1 MLGAETKPGKDGK
14 MENEKK
20 EHQEMPEDETEEEKE
35 EEKEASSGSDEKDRP
50 AEADDTKLPFLTRL
64 GISIALI
71 AGRAK
76 EFLMDGGLF
85 RLAALPFVAVGYM
98 VRAAFFGDSRPYDLA
113 GDLKK
118 HDKAETFK
126 EARKRKEKE
135 KLEELKKK
143 KQGPQQEKEKT
154 AEAARKASEKTEAER
169 KPAEKP
175 LGRVIE
181 PKSEM
186 LRQYVKETLDA
197 EARRDGTR
205 EMRNLVNQVNLRTI
219 VVREGDRIPLDL
231 QKAGNEMG
239 KKIAD
244 IARMRM
250 ELKKL
255 ENAARNRSQ
264 RFRDDPPASRKEHM
278 EFLDEAAQIAGV
290 AEYIRQGIEKEGEEL
305 TEKYG
310 NPSIEKS
317 ASALIG
323 AGTRLD
329 ELIVSATISANE
341 MFREMEERAD
351 GRTRDEVLMA
361 EEKIPHLE
369 NVRYLDAGR
378 TSTFYDRVEIT
389 TQPGATIYI
398 PAGAI
403 DNLPLAMATA
413 SKFIER
419 VDKDSPKGYE
429 NYTTGQ
435 PYRSLG
441 FIARNEDIEKTVEL
455 MEPQMQKQI
464 YDRHRDEELAKSINI
479 DEMKKEIFSEGQ
491 EKTPEKTEPEKA
503 NPLTEL
509 MNAYTLSEEQQREG
523 TEQTGYGQQSQ
534 SMPDVSRSYKQEHD
548 TAYGSDGAYT
558 LYDDYGNPYE
568 RPMTPEEEE
577 SLNRAYD
584 EANAKAMDNEMA
596 MMQDF
601 GDGYGDAG
609 AYAGEYDHRGFD
621 RSFAEQK
628 LPETNQTPVMSLDDF
643 ER

>member
-1 MLGAETKPGKDGK
+1 
-14 MENEKK
+14 
-20 EHQEMPEDETEEEKE
+20 
-35 EEKEASSGSDEKDRP
+35 
-50 AEADDTKLPFLTRL
+50 
-64 GISIALI
+64 
-71 AGRAK
+71 
-76 EFLMDGGLF
+76 MDGGLF
-85 RLAALPFVAVGYM
+85 RLAALPFVTVGYM
-98 VRAAFFGDSRPYDLA
+98 VRATFFGDSRPYDLA

-118 HDKAETFK
+118 HDKTETFR
-126 EARKRKEKE
+126 EAKKRKEKE
-135 KLEELKKK
+135 KMEELKN
-143 KQGPQQEKEKT
+143 KQGPHQENEKT
-154 AEAARKASEKTEAER
+154 AEAIRKVSEKTEPER

-197 EARRDGTR
+197 ETRRDGTR
-205 EMRNLVNQVNLRTI
+205 EMQNLANQVNLRTI
-219 VVREGDRIPLDL
+219 VVREGDNIPLDL

-244 IARMRM
+244 IARMRA

-264 RFRDDPPASRKEHM
+264 RFRSDPPASRKEHM

-290 AEYIRQGIEKEGEEL
+290 AEHIRQGIEKEGEEL

-317 ASALIG
+317 ASALIS

-329 ELIVSATISANE
+329 ELVVSAAISANE

-361 EEKIPHLE
+361 KEKVPHLE

-378 TSTFYDRVEIT
+378 TSTFYDKVEIT

-413 SKFIER
+413 SKFIEK
-419 VDKDSPKGYE
+419 VDRNSPKGYE

-441 FIARNEDIEKTVEL
+441 FIAGNEDIEKTAEL
-455 MEPQMQKQI
+455 MESQMQKQI
-464 YDRHRDEELAKSINI
+464 YDRHRDRELAKSISI

-503 NPLTEL
+503 DPLTEL
-509 MNAYTLSEEQQREG
+509 MNAYALSEEQQRKG
-523 TEQTGYGQQSQ
+523 TEQMGYGQQSQ
-534 SMPDVSRSYKQEHD
+534 NMPDVSRSHEQEHD
-548 TAYGSDGAYT
+548 ISYGSDSSYIT
-558 LYDDYGNPYE
+558 YDDYGNPYE
-568 RPMTPEEEE
+568 HPMTPEEEE
-577 SLNRAYD
+577 SLDRAYD
-584 EANAKAMDNEMA
+584 EANARAMADETA

-621 RSFAEQK
+621 RSFMEQEDSDRGFDRSFMEQEDSDRGFDRSFMEQEDSDRGFDRSFMGQEDSDRGFDRSFAERD
-628 LPETNQTPVMSLDDF
+628 LSEANQTPVMSLDDF